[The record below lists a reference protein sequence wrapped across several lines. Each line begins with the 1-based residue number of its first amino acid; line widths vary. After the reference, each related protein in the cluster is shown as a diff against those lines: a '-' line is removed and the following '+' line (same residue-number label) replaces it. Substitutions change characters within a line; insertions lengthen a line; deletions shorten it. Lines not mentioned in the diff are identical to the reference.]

1 MKTTQEI
8 YNHQT
13 ANAHISKHDI
23 IVGNFL
29 GGLAWGFGTVVGAT
43 IVVAIVFG
51 ILKQFNFIPGIKSL
65 TSSETHQTYI
75 YPNST
80 P

>member
-23 IVGNFL
+23 IIGNFL
-29 GGLAWGFGTVVGAT
+29 GGLAWGFGTVIGAT
-43 IVVAIVFG
+43 IVAAIVLG
-51 ILKQFNFIPGIKSL
+51 ILNQFNFIPGIKSL
-65 TSSETHQTYI
+65 TNSATHSNYT

>member
-1 MKTTQEI
+1 MKR
-8 YNHQT
+8 
-13 ANAHISKHDI
+13 KDI
-23 IVGNFL
+23 IINNFL

-51 ILKQFNFIPGIKSL
+51 ILRQFNFIPGIKSITNS
-65 TSSETHQTYI
+65 TSRPTYT